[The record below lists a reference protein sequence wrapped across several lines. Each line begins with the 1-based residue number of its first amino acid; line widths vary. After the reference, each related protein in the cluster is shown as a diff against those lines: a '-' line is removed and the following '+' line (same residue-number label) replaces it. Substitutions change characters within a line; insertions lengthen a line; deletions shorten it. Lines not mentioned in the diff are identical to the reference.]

1 MKIIIPTLSLLVV
14 SYLFSSCKKEEVIV
28 EDYIVPILYYRL
40 EMVDMD
46 STTKYSSIEK
56 TRTPM
61 TLTQSR
67 IQGLEIPTSD
77 GDDDG
82 DDDYE
87 PKNFCEKY
95 PKSIKCRALP
105 VLLEYFKIDKIGSN
119 YVTLKWKSLDETN
132 FKVYNIQRSRDAK
145 TYKKIGEIKPIGA
158 MTEYTYVDR
167 LNK

>member
-1 MKIIIPTLSLLVV
+1 MKIIIPTLSLLVA
-14 SYLFSSCKKEEVIV
+14 SYLFSSCTKEEVIV
-28 EDYIVPILYYRL
+28 EDYIVPNLFYRL
-40 EMVDMD
+40 EMVDID
-46 STTKYSSIEK
+46 STTKYSNIVI

-67 IQGLEIPTSD
+67 IRGLEIPTSD
-77 GDDDG
+77 GDDD

-87 PKNFCEKY
+87 LKNFCEKY

-145 TYKKIGEIKPIGA
+145 TYKKIGEIKPMGA

>member
-1 MKIIIPTLSLLVV
+1 
-14 SYLFSSCKKEEVIV
+14 V
-28 EDYIVPILYYRL
+28 EDYIVANLFYRL
-40 EMVDMD
+40 EMVDID
-46 STTKYSSIEK
+46 STTKYSNIVI

-77 GDDDG
+77 GDDDD

-87 PKNFCEKY
+87 PKNFCDKY

-119 YVTLKWKSLDETN
+119 NVTLKWKSLDETN

-145 TYKKIGEIKPIGA
+145 TYKKIGEIKPMGA

>member
-14 SYLFSSCKKEEVIV
+14 SYLFSSCTKEEVIA
-28 EDYIVPILYYRL
+28 EDYIVPNLFYRL

-46 STTKYSSIEK
+46 STTKYSNIVI

-67 IQGLEIPTSD
+67 IQVLEIPTSD
-77 GDDDG
+77 GDDD

-132 FKVYNIQRSRDAK
+132 FKVYNLQRSRDAK

>member
-1 MKIIIPTLSLLVV
+1 MKIIIPTLSLLAL
-14 SYLFSSCKKEEVIV
+14 SYLFSSCTKEEVIA
-28 EDYIVPILYYRL
+28 EDYIVANIFYRL
-40 EMVDMD
+40 EMVDID
-46 STTKYSSIEK
+46 STTKYSNIVI

-132 FKVYNIQRSRDAK
+132 FKVYNVQRSRDAK
-145 TYKKIGEIKPIGA
+145 TYKNIGQIKPTGS
-158 MTEYTYVDR
+158 MSEYTYIDR
-167 LNK
+167 LIK

>member
-1 MKIIIPTLSLLVV
+1 MKNIIPTLSLLAL
-14 SYLFSSCKKEEVIV
+14 SYLFSSCTKEEVIV
-28 EDYIVPILYYRL
+28 EDYIVDNLFYRL

-46 STTKYSSIEK
+46 STTKYSNIVI

-77 GDDDG
+77 GDDD

-95 PKSIKCRALP
+95 PKSIKCRTLP
-105 VLLEYFKIDKIGSN
+105 ALLEYFKIDKIGSN

-132 FKVYNIQRSRDAK
+132 FKVYNLQRSRDAK
-145 TYKKIGEIKPIGA
+145 TYKKIGEIKPMGA

>member
-1 MKIIIPTLSLLVV
+1 MKIIIPTLSLLAL
-14 SYLFSSCKKEEVIV
+14 SYLFSSCTKEEVIV
-28 EDYIVPILYYRL
+28 EDYIVPNLYYRL

-46 STTKYSSIEK
+46 STTKYSNIVI

-132 FKVYNIQRSRDAK
+132 FKVYNLQRSRDAE
-145 TYKKIGEIKPIGA
+145 TYKNIGQIKPMGD

>member
-14 SYLFSSCKKEEVIV
+14 SYLFSSCTKEEVIA
-28 EDYIVPILYYRL
+28 EDYIVPNLFYRL

-46 STTKYSSIEK
+46 STTKYSNIVI

-77 GDDDG
+77 GDDD

-132 FKVYNIQRSRDAK
+132 FKVYNLQRSRDAK
-145 TYKKIGEIKPIGA
+145 TYKKIGEIKPMGA